1 MWVQWLLAQ
10 CRDTLLWLRVP
21 FSSLAGTHFLRVIPD
36 SGPAAQNPKQVKRV
50 LFCTGKVYYDLTRER
65 KARQM
70 EADVAITRVEQVS
83 RVLSPPCLQ
92 AGGSAAPEMLPH
104 VPCVTS
110 LCVSCSSPH
119 SPLTFST
126 GKPRNTQ
133 LLSWC
138 GARRSTRTRAIMTT
152 SNPGFAPPST
162 VQSQSGKDAAGGCEA
177 GRELVGADPSHSPP
191 SPWQVCR
198 AGASGCPCHWQ

>member
-10 CRDTLLWLRVP
+10 CCELLWLRVP

-36 SGPAAQNPKQVKRV
+36 SGPAAQNPEQVKRV

-83 RVLSPPCLQ
+83 RVLPLPCLR
-92 AGGSAAPEMLPH
+92 AESSLRCCPVSP
-104 VPCVTS
+104 VTP
-110 LCVSCSSPH
+110 LCVPRSSPR
-119 SPLTFST
+119 SPLTSSC
-126 GKPRNTQ
+126 GKHRNIR

-138 GARRSTRTRAIMTT
+138 GARRSTRTRATMTM

-162 VQSQSGKDAAGGCEA
+162 VPSQFGKDARDGCEA
-177 GRELVGADPSHSPP
+177 GRAFVSTDPSHGPP
-191 SPWQVCR
+191 FPWQVCR
-198 AGASGCPCHWQ
+198 AGASSCPCHRQ